1 MQTNIENVFRYDRS
15 DPESRQKLD
24 RLIEEFGVSLPEL
37 LSETFTQLLDNLV
50 WRNTAS
56 ALGGEGDVTLQV
68 FLDLGEGD
76 EVPFA
81 TIRAG
86 KIGTFSHAELYAQ
99 KRESNV

>member
-1 MQTNIENVFRYDRS
+1 MQTNLENVFRYDPG

-24 RLIEEFGVSLPEL
+24 KLVEEFGVFLPEL

-50 WRNTAS
+50 WRKIAS

-86 KIGTFSHAELYAQ
+86 KISTLSHVELYA
-99 KRESNV
+99 